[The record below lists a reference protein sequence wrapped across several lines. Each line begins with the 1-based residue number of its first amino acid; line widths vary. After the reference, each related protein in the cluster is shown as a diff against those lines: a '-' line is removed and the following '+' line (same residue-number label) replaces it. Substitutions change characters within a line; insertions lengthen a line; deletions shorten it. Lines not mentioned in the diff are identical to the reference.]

1 MALRVAALPSRAL
14 LNTVSATTTTTI
26 ATTVAKLLPSGA
38 DCYVHAWDGILNYLS
53 APWRSSPFV

>member
-38 DCYVHAWDGILNYLS
+38 DCYVHAWDGILNY
-53 APWRSSPFV
+53 